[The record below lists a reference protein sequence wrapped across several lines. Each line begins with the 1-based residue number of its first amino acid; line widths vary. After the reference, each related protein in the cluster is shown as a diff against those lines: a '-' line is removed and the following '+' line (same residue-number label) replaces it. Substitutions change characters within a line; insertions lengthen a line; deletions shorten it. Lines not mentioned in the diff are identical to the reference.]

1 MCLIVGI
8 ASEVVNLPERTSQ
21 EELLSLID
29 HFNHDD
35 SVDGLLVQLPVP
47 QHMSEKRVSLSSWL
61 EATFVWFIPQL
72 LLHVIVHYV
81 FLDLF

>member
-1 MCLIVGI
+1 MFLLNMIKYLISGI
-8 ASEVVNLPERTSQ
+8 ASEVVNLPERTTQ

-47 QHMSEKRVSLSSWL
+47 KHMSEKRVRIL
-61 EATFVWFIPQL
+61 
-72 LLHVIVHYV
+72 
-81 FLDLF
+81 